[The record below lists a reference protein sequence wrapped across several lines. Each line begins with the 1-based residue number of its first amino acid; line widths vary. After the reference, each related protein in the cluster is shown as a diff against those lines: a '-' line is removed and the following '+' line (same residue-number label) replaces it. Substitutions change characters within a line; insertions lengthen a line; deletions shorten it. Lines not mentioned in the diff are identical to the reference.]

1 VSLLTAAVGVV
12 VIAWLG
18 LLVAGRRAWQ
28 RHRRFVLRAVVLVAA
43 LCILAATVALGGMK
57 WSW

>member
-1 VSLLTAAVGVV
+1 MNAKTLTTGLSPAARTSGVIVAGVV
-12 VIAWLG
+12 TL
-18 LLVAGRRAWQ
+18 
-28 RHRRFVLRAVVLVAA
+28 VLRAVVLVAA